1 MMRCELATCVRISL
15 LVAESGV
22 FLQEGLPRKAGAS
35 QIAGTV
41 ENPFIG
47 KVKVVIIRLWRFC
60 SLHKKTYLCTRKL
73 VQVRFLSHHR

>member
-1 MMRCELATCVRISL
+1 MRCELATCVRISL

-41 ENPFIG
+41 ENPFAG
-47 KVKVVIIRLWRFC
+47 KLKW
-60 SLHKKTYLCTRKL
+60 
-73 VQVRFLSHHR
+73 